1 MKRRVLDSLLKQS
14 IINQLVDYIICLSP
28 ISSPISSP
36 IKAPPYTVHI
46 HRRVG
51 SLD

>member
-28 ISSPISSP
+28 ISSPI
-36 IKAPPYTVHI
+36 KAPPYTVHI